1 MSDIEFEKAVRTALI
16 MDIDKTYGFN
26 DDISDSSIPH
36 TLKYLR
42 FEKRILKDPM
52 GYANRVSQSLSK
64 RVMKTAAMI
73 VLTIAVMLGLMMAI
87 PPVRAFVFSVV
98 EEFVDHNEHKTYEAR
113 PDGELGKCTIGY
125 LPDGFET
132 VSGSNAGRIICS
144 DGHCDIILIYDYAYS
159 ESWLF
164 VNNEDVVV
172 QNTMVG
178 EHSAV
183 MYISSEVDRNNGIV
197 WYDEVKKIQFCISS
211 TIDIDELI
219 KVAESVYIE

>member
-42 FEKRILKDPM
+42 FEKKILKDPM
-52 GYANRVSQSLSK
+52 GYANRVSQSVSK

-73 VLTIAVMLGLMMAI
+73 ILTIAVIFGLMMAI
-87 PPVRAFVFSVV
+87 PPVRAYVFSIV
-98 EEFVDHNEHKTYEAR
+98 EEFIDHNEYKTYETR
-113 PDGELGKCTIGY
+113 PDGDLGQCTIGY
-125 LPDGFET
+125 LPDGFEA
-132 VSGSNAGRIICS
+132 VSGSSAGMIICS
-144 DGHCDIILIYDYAYS
+144 DGYCDITLIYDYAHS

-164 VNNEDVVV
+164 VNNEYVVV
-172 QNTMVG
+172 QNAMVG

-183 MYISSEVDRNNGIV
+183 IYLNSEGNKMNVIV
-197 WYDEVKKIQFCISS
+197 WYDEAEKMQFYISS